1 MKNGKTLKDEKR
13 RSIMMDN
20 NDKEL
25 DRPFDEDIL
34 AAATERAKN
43 YIIKTEPNEDLG
55 FVGHAMKFPTVFAD
69 GKTGEE
75 CEDNVREAIV
85 GAIATMIEMGREEFI
100 PD

>member
-1 MKNGKTLKDEKR
+1 MKSE
-13 RSIMMDN
+13 
-20 NDKEL
+20 EAL
-25 DRPFDEDIL
+25 DRPFDEDVL

-69 GKTGEE
+69 GKTEEE
-75 CEDNVREAIV
+75 CRNSVREAIV
-85 GAIATMIEMGREEFI
+85 ASIATMIEMGQEEFI